1 MATSARLAD
10 ATSEFPRR
18 ITAEWGSYLAHALV
32 SGEKVFDF
40 ATVVAAI
47 YSASALS
54 GMLRGDA
61 LVWQEPP
68 ALLFSAGGFALLFVF
83 LLERHGG
90 YRTCLSLLAIRETER
105 VLRVTLQAFSLALVT
120 AYLAH
125 AGASRLSIVFG
136 VVLVPLF
143 LTLEK
148 WQVHGLLCRLRSRG
162 YATRLAVILGTGS
175 AARRIYTSLIGSPRF
190 GIEPVAFVE
199 EESSAST
206 TEIYECSYR
215 RRHSAKVLAGPVSP
229 ELLSQLGASVLVI
242 ADHAM
247 PRDEMLLTMTEAAAM
262 GVTTYFAA
270 DDFIAPGFWVDYAE
284 LDGIMLAH
292 FSRETTRA
300 VYETGKRLL
309 DVAVAAAVI
318 VFSAP
323 LAAIIAMLVKQTS
336 SGPVLFRQQ
345 RVGKAGRPFTMYKF
359 RTMYVEAP
367 AYGYS
372 PGQDDDPRITP
383 VGRFLRHTSLDE
395 LPQFFNVLLGQMSI
409 VGPRPEMPF
418 IVEQYTPMQRQRLAV
433 KPGITGL
440 WQISGDRAFLIH
452 ENLEYDLYY
461 VRHRSLFMDVAILL
475 HTLLFAARGI

>member
-1 MATSARLAD
+1 MATSARLAE
-10 ATSEFPRR
+10 ATSELPRS
-18 ITAEWGSYLAHALV
+18 IVAEWGSHLAHALV
-32 SGEKVFDF
+32 SGEKLFDF
-40 ATVVAAI
+40 ATVVAAL
-47 YSASALS
+47 YTASALS
-54 GMLRGDA
+54 GRLRPHA
-61 LVWQEPP
+61 PVWQRPS
-68 ALLFSAGGFALLFVF
+68 ALLFSTGGFALLFVF

-90 YRTCLSLLAIRETER
+90 YRPCLSLLAIRETER
-105 VLRVTLQAFSLALVT
+105 VLRVTLQAFSLALVV

-136 VVLVPLF
+136 VALVPLF

-162 YATRLAVILGTGS
+162 YATQHAVIVGTGI
-175 AARRIYTSLIGSPRF
+175 AARRIYTSLIGSPKL

-199 EESSAST
+199 EDPPAST

-229 ELLSQLGASVLVI
+229 DLLSRLGASVLVI
-242 ADHAM
+242 ADPATH
-247 PRDEMLLTMTEAAAM
+247 RDEMLLTMTEAAEM

-270 DDFIAPGFWVDYAE
+270 EDFIAPGFWVDYAE

-292 FSRETTRA
+292 LSRETTRT
-300 VYETGKRLL
+300 VYETGKRML
-309 DVAVAAAVI
+309 DVAVATAVI
-318 VFSAP
+318 LLSAP
-323 LAAIIAMLVKQTS
+323 LAAVVALLVKKTS
-336 SGPVLFRQQ
+336 NGPVLFRQQ

-383 VGRFLRHTSLDE
+383 LGRFLRRTSLDE
-395 LPQFFNVLLGQMSI
+395 LPQFLNVLLGQMSM

-418 IVEQYTPMQRQRLAV
+418 IVEQYTPEQRQRLAV

-452 ENLEYDLYY
+452 ENIEYDLYY
-461 VRHRSLFMDVAILL
+461 VHHRSLFMDVAILL
-475 HTLLFAARGI
+475 HTLWFAPRGV